1 MLSRTW
7 RFLLQIEFQVDNNAI
22 PDGVPAGGDR
32 EQHLPT
38 MRAFEFGAPSDSVR
52 MSPAAAGSYYHDL
65 KSTRTS
71 QGRFDP
77 KSTRPA
83 SSSHLR
89 ATMMCC
95 VAARASPSIRSM
107 GHSIIFRV

>member
-1 MLSRTW
+1 
-7 RFLLQIEFQVDNNAI
+7 
-22 PDGVPAGGDR
+22 
-32 EQHLPT
+32 

-107 GHSIIFRV
+107 GHSIIFRVLSSGPRHHFFGMRGGELLQD